1 MMHDNELPRGTFV
14 WEKNKN
20 KGMKLR
26 INTIGLLGSVPS
38 NKNRKIETK
47 NYHQGLPGINTKH
60 GRRIGT

>member
-26 INTIGLLGSVPS
+26 INTIGLLGSVQAI
-38 NKNRKIETK
+38 KTEK
-47 NYHQGLPGINTKH
+47 
-60 GRRIGT
+60 